1 MHGLL
6 LAALLMRW
14 NPTWPGEFVVLL
26 WGLFDD
32 EMYVEFDGEK
42 FGPYYPVSGPIPL
55 HRYRAFKRG
64 KVGERADRIRA
75 LADQL
80 GLPISAL
87 SGDDVRLLPPAVAV
101 DMPKQPFETQIL
113 EYQFPNT
120 IAAKLA
126 IADDLAKPLAKL
138 SASDRAFIDQILA
151 ETLTRSVVL
160 SRVRSYFRDPKRGEE
175 HAS

>member
-1 MHGLL
+1 M
-6 LAALLMRW
+6 A
-14 NPTWPGEFVVLL
+14 GESVVLL

-32 EMYVEFDGEK
+32 QMVVEFDGEK

-55 HRYRAFKRG
+55 HQYRAFKRG
-64 KVGERADRIRA
+64 KAGERADRIRA

-87 SGDDVRLLPPAVAV
+87 SGDDVRLVPSAVVV
-101 DMPKQPFETQIL
+101 DVPKQSFDTQSL

-138 SASDRAFIDQILA
+138 SVSDRAFIDQILA
-151 ETLTRSVVL
+151 DTLTRSVVL
-160 SRVRSYFRDPKRGEE
+160 SRVRSYFREQKTGEE
-175 HAS
+175 HAG